1 MNPAVLNAC
10 MWLGKSLLVIAILGG
25 GLQRAYA
32 ADTSFGLGYSL
43 QRTDNIQ
50 LAPENK
56 QEEWINI
63 ATVSYGLQEHS
74 VLLEAGIRGSVAYHD
89 YRHDTSSDES
99 VAGLNASLQWK
110 ILPERFTWTVDDYF
124 TQTAIR
130 PLDPATPT
138 NRQDTNVFSTGPD
151 YTIKLS
157 PVNSLQF
164 GARYTDNTFE
174 TSDLD
179 STRNT
184 GNVRWFHVLSP
195 LTTLIFNYGTE
206 SVDYKNENLNPNFDR
221 QDAFLQITR
230 QHSRNSF
237 LLEGGT
243 TSIQRDRAEDVNGS
257 RQRFSWMRQMTPT
270 STLNLSLSSELSD
283 VTRETQVAATTGVSG
298 IPGNIVSN
306 DVFRSKK
313 ADLSFTH
320 RRGSGN
326 DVVSLFRHEDD
337 FQASSSDEIRR
348 GGNINVGYEFTAEL
362 TAELFAGS
370 SKIENSSTTPSVE
383 YKDTNAGLRLSNRL
397 SSTVS
402 LGFELNRQKRANE
415 NSLLTY
421 TENRA
426 MLSLSYASASR
437 MAR

>member
-1 MNPAVLNAC
+1 
-10 MWLGKSLLVIAILGG
+10 
-25 GLQRAYA
+25 
-32 ADTSFGLGYSL
+32 
-43 QRTDNIQ
+43 
-50 LAPENK
+50 
-56 QEEWINI
+56 
-63 ATVSYGLQEHS
+63 
-74 VLLEAGIRGSVAYHD
+74 
-89 YRHDTSSDES
+89 
-99 VAGLNASLQWK
+99 
-110 ILPERFTWTVDDYF
+110 
-124 TQTAIR
+124 
-130 PLDPATPT
+130 
-138 NRQDTNVFSTGPD
+138 
-151 YTIKLS
+151 
-157 PVNSLQF
+157 
-164 GARYTDNTFE
+164 
-174 TSDLD
+174 
-179 STRNT
+179 
-184 GNVRWFHVLSP
+184 
-195 LTTLIFNYGTE
+195 
-206 SVDYKNENLNPNFDR
+206 
-221 QDAFLQITR
+221 
-230 QHSRNSF
+230 
-237 LLEGGT
+237 
-243 TSIQRDRAEDVNGS
+243 
-257 RQRFSWMRQMTPT
+257 MRQMTPT

-283 VTRETQVAATTGVSG
+283 VTRETQAAATTGVSG